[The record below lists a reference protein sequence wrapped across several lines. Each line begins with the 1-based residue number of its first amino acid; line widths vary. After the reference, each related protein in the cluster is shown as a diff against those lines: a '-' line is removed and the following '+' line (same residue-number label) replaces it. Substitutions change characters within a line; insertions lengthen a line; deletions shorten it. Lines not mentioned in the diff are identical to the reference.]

1 MYNLVDNMK
10 NSFRFIA
17 IALLNYLVIFMSKD
31 INVEQLLKDI
41 ELVFNL
47 DLINTNTVYLFITI
61 SASILT
67 ILMIYF
73 LNPFIEVYLM
83 YYLRFSFYFLINLV
97 SVSTIYIV
105 YRIYGYSRLWLL
117 IYLFLSSAAMYISDK
132 KINFQTKILRIK

>member
-1 MYNLVDNMK
+1 MK
-10 NSFRFIA
+10 NTFRFIA
-17 IALLNYLVIFMSKD
+17 VAFLNYLVIFMSKD

-41 ELVFNL
+41 DLFFNI
-47 DLINTNTVYLFITI
+47 DLINTNIVFGFITI
-61 SASILT
+61 SVSLLT

-73 LNPFIEVYLM
+73 LKPFIEVYLM

-117 IYLFLSSAAMYISDK
+117 IYLFLSSLVMYITDK
-132 KINFQTKILRIK
+132 KINFKTKV

>member
-1 MYNLVDNMK
+1 MK
-10 NSFRFIA
+10 NTFRFIA
-17 IALLNYLVIFMSKD
+17 VAYLNYLVIFMSKD
-31 INVEQLLKDI
+31 VNVEQLLKDI
-41 ELVFNL
+41 DLFFNI
-47 DLINTNTVYLFITI
+47 DLINTNIVFGFITI
-61 SASILT
+61 SVSLLT

-117 IYLFLSSAAMYISDK
+117 IYLFLSSLVMYITDK
-132 KINFQTKILRIK
+132 KINFKTKV

>member
-1 MYNLVDNMK
+1 MK
-10 NSFRFIA
+10 NTFRFIA
-17 IALLNYLVIFMSKD
+17 VAFLNYLVIFMSKD

-41 ELVFNL
+41 DLFFSI
-47 DLINTNTVYLFITI
+47 DLINTNIVFGFITI
-61 SASILT
+61 SVSLLT

-117 IYLFLSSAAMYISDK
+117 IYLFLSSSVMYITDK
-132 KINFQTKILRIK
+132 QINFKTKV

>member
-1 MYNLVDNMK
+1 MK
-10 NSFRFIA
+10 NTFRFIA
-17 IALLNYLVIFMSKD
+17 VAFLNYLVIFMSKD

-41 ELVFNL
+41 DLFFNI
-47 DLINTNTVYLFITI
+47 DLINTNIVFGLITI
-61 SASILT
+61 SVSLLT

-117 IYLFLSSAAMYISDK
+117 IYLFLSSLVMYITDK
-132 KINFQTKILRIK
+132 KINFKTKV

>member
-17 IALLNYLVIFMSKD
+17 IALLNYLVIFMSQD

-132 KINFQTKILRIK
+132 KINFQTKILKSK

>member
-1 MYNLVDNMK
+1 MYNPYDNMK
-10 NSFRFIA
+10 NTFRFIA
-17 IALLNYLVIFMSKD
+17 VAFLNYLVIFMSKD

-41 ELVFNL
+41 DLFFSI
-47 DLINTNTVYLFITI
+47 DLINTNIVFGFITI
-61 SASILT
+61 SVSLLT

-117 IYLFLSSAAMYISDK
+117 IYLFLSSSVMYITDK
-132 KINFQTKILRIK
+132 QIKFKTKV

>member
-1 MYNLVDNMK
+1 MK
-10 NSFRFIA
+10 NTLRFIA
-17 IALLNYLVIFMSKD
+17 VAFLNYLVIFMSKD

-41 ELVFNL
+41 DLFFSI
-47 DLINTNTVYLFITI
+47 DLINTNIVFGFITI
-61 SASILT
+61 SVSLLT

-117 IYLFLSSAAMYISDK
+117 IYLFLSSSVMYITDK
-132 KINFQTKILRIK
+132 QINFKTKV

>member
-1 MYNLVDNMK
+1 MK
-10 NSFRFIA
+10 NTFRFIA
-17 IALLNYLVIFMSKD
+17 VAFLNYLVIFMSKD

-41 ELVFNL
+41 DLFFNI
-47 DLINTNTVYLFITI
+47 DLINTNIVFGFITI
-61 SASILT
+61 SVSLLT

-117 IYLFLSSAAMYISDK
+117 IYLFLSSLVMYITDK
-132 KINFQTKILRIK
+132 KINFKTIV

>member
-1 MYNLVDNMK
+1 MK
-10 NSFRFIA
+10 NTFRFIA
-17 IALLNYLVIFMSKD
+17 VAVLNYLVIFMSKD
-31 INVEQLLKDI
+31 VNVEQLLKDI
-41 ELVFNL
+41 DLFFNI
-47 DLINTNTVYLFITI
+47 DLINTNIVFGFITI
-61 SASILT
+61 SVSLLT

-117 IYLFLSSAAMYISDK
+117 IYLFLSSLVMYITDK
-132 KINFQTKILRIK
+132 KINFKTKV

>member
-1 MYNLVDNMK
+1 MK
-10 NSFRFIA
+10 NTFRFIA
-17 IALLNYLVIFMSKD
+17 VAFLNYLVIFMSKD

-41 ELVFNL
+41 DLFFNI
-47 DLINTNTVYLFITI
+47 DLINTNIVFGFITI
-61 SASILT
+61 SVSLLT

-117 IYLFLSSAAMYISDK
+117 IYLFLSSLVMYITDK
-132 KINFQTKILRIK
+132 KINFKTKV

>member
-1 MYNLVDNMK
+1 MK
-10 NSFRFIA
+10 NTFRFIA
-17 IALLNYLVIFMSKD
+17 VAFLNYLVIFMSKD

-41 ELVFNL
+41 DLFFSI
-47 DLINTNTVYLFITI
+47 DLINTNIVFGFITI
-61 SASILT
+61 SVSLLT

-117 IYLFLSSAAMYISDK
+117 IYLFLSSSVMYITDK
-132 KINFQTKILRIK
+132 QIKFKTKV

>member
-1 MYNLVDNMK
+1 MK
-10 NSFRFIA
+10 NTFRFIA
-17 IALLNYLVIFMSKD
+17 VAFLNYFVIFMSKD

-41 ELVFNL
+41 DLFFNI
-47 DLINTNTVYLFITI
+47 DLINTNIVFGFITI
-61 SASILT
+61 SVSLLT

-117 IYLFLSSAAMYISDK
+117 IYLFLSSLVMYISDK
-132 KINFQTKILRIK
+132 KINFKAKV

>member
-1 MYNLVDNMK
+1 MK
-10 NSFRFIA
+10 NTFRFIA
-17 IALLNYLVIFMSKD
+17 VAFLNYLVIFMSKD
-31 INVEQLLKDI
+31 VNVEQLLKDI
-41 ELVFNL
+41 DLFFNI
-47 DLINTNTVYLFITI
+47 DLINTNIVFGFITI
-61 SASILT
+61 SVSLLT

-117 IYLFLSSAAMYISDK
+117 IYLFLSSLVMYITDK
-132 KINFQTKILRIK
+132 KINFKTKV

>member
-47 DLINTNTVYLFITI
+47 DLINTN
-61 SASILT
+61 S
-67 ILMIYF
+67 
-73 LNPFIEVYLM
+73 
-83 YYLRFSFYFLINLV
+83 
-97 SVSTIYIV
+97 
-105 YRIYGYSRLWLL
+105 
-117 IYLFLSSAAMYISDK
+117 
-132 KINFQTKILRIK
+132 

>member
-1 MYNLVDNMK
+1 MK
-10 NSFRFIA
+10 NTFRFIA
-17 IALLNYLVIFMSKD
+17 VAFLNYLVIFMSKD

-41 ELVFNL
+41 DLFFNI
-47 DLINTNTVYLFITI
+47 DLINTNIVFGFITI
-61 SASILT
+61 SVSLLT

-117 IYLFLSSAAMYISDK
+117 IYLFLSSLVMYISDK
-132 KINFQTKILRIK
+132 KINFKAKV

>member
-1 MYNLVDNMK
+1 MK
-10 NSFRFIA
+10 NTFRFIA
-17 IALLNYLVIFMSKD
+17 VAFLNYLVIFMSKD

-41 ELVFNL
+41 DLFFNI
-47 DLINTNTVYLFITI
+47 DLINTNLVFGFITI
-61 SASILT
+61 SASLLT

-117 IYLFLSSAAMYISDK
+117 IYLFLSSLVMYITDK
-132 KINFQTKILRIK
+132 KINFKTKV

>member
-1 MYNLVDNMK
+1 MK
-10 NSFRFIA
+10 NTFRFIA
-17 IALLNYLVIFMSKD
+17 VAFLNYLVIFMSKD

-41 ELVFNL
+41 DLFFNI
-47 DLINTNTVYLFITI
+47 DLINTNLVFGFITI
-61 SASILT
+61 SVSLLT

-117 IYLFLSSAAMYISDK
+117 IYLFLSSLVMYITDK
-132 KINFQTKILRIK
+132 KINFKTKV